1 MLNNYDFNHTE
12 NNNEMEN
19 EKLLELAA
27 LAECAS
33 SHPISKSLQ
42 RAYGKE
48 LDRSRVS
55 DIEEISGHG
64 ITARVDGHAVAN
76 TYQPLTPSGSH
87 NNNKKNPKN
96 SKKLAKKIGAITLSA
111 VLFGSVA
118 AGSFQA
124 VNYFSPVSKTT
135 NSSSQTSKSN
145 SSSASLLKT
154 TTTSDSSN
162 KGSLDVSDITTSA
175 MPSIVAITN
184 KSVQEV
190 QDYFSQFGFR
200 GQGQAQ
206 TQETESQGSGI
217 IIGKND
223 TELLMVT
230 NNHVVEGADTLSVCF
245 IDNKGYAA
253 NVKGTGAENDIAV
266 TAVPLDSISDD
277 TMSQIAVASIGDSD
291 SLKVG
296 EQVVA
301 IGNALGYGQSVTTGI
316 VSAVN
321 RALSNNSSDTQD
333 SNSSSDD
340 SSSATYI
347 QTDAAINPGNSGGAL
362 LNMNGEVIGINSAKL
377 ASTEVEGMGYAI
389 PISRVSDIIDNLM
402 NQTTRTKV
410 DSDKQGTIGI
420 KGINV
425 TSDVQEKYNLPE
437 GIYVSEV
444 TSGSAAEKA
453 GITSGS
459 VITKF
464 DGKSVTDIE
473 SLQDLLQYYKAGE
486 TVELTLQVPDSDS
499 YKEKTVSISLG
510 SKSDTSSDGNSQ
522 TNGNGNSNDRQQG
535 GSYSPASAF
544 SIR

>member
-19 EKLLELAA
+19 E
-27 LAECAS
+27 
-33 SHPISKSLQ
+33 
-42 RAYGKE
+42 
-48 LDRSRVS
+48 
-55 DIEEISGHG
+55 
-64 ITARVDGHAVAN
+64 TN

-200 GQGQAQ
+200 GQGQTQ

-245 IDNKGYAA
+245 IDNKVYEA
-253 NVKGTGAENDIAV
+253 NVKGTDAENDLAV
-266 TAVPLDSISDD
+266 IAVPLDSISDD

-321 RALSNNSSDTQD
+321 RALNNNSSDTQD

-510 SKSDTSSDGNSQ
+510 SKSDISSDGNSQ

>member
-1 MLNNYDFNHTE
+1 MMLNNYDFNHTE

-19 EKLLELAA
+19 E
-27 LAECAS
+27 
-33 SHPISKSLQ
+33 
-42 RAYGKE
+42 
-48 LDRSRVS
+48 
-55 DIEEISGHG
+55 
-64 ITARVDGHAVAN
+64 TN

-245 IDNKGYAA
+245 IDNKVYEA
-253 NVKGTGAENDIAV
+253 NVKGTDAENDLAV
-266 TAVPLDSISDD
+266 IAVPLDSISDD

>member
-1 MLNNYDFNHTE
+1 MMLNNYDFNHTE

-19 EKLLELAA
+19 E
-27 LAECAS
+27 
-33 SHPISKSLQ
+33 
-42 RAYGKE
+42 
-48 LDRSRVS
+48 
-55 DIEEISGHG
+55 
-64 ITARVDGHAVAN
+64 TN

-245 IDNKGYAA
+245 IDNKVYEA
-253 NVKGTGAENDIAV
+253 NVKGTDAENDLAV
-266 TAVPLDSISDD
+266 IAVPLDSISDD

-486 TVELTLQVPDSDS
+486 TVELTLQGPDSDS
-499 YKEKTVSISLG
+499 YIEKTVSISLG

>member
-1 MLNNYDFNHTE
+1 MMLNNYDFNHTE

-19 EKLLELAA
+19 E
-27 LAECAS
+27 
-33 SHPISKSLQ
+33 
-42 RAYGKE
+42 
-48 LDRSRVS
+48 
-55 DIEEISGHG
+55 
-64 ITARVDGHAVAN
+64 TN

-145 SSSASLLKT
+145 SSSTSLLKT

-190 QDYFSQFGFR
+190 QDYFSQFGFG
-200 GQGQAQ
+200 GQGQPQ

-223 TELLMVT
+223 SELLMVT

-245 IDNKGYAA
+245 IDNQVYEA
-253 NVKGTGAENDIAV
+253 NVKGTDAENDLAV
-266 TAVPLDSISDD
+266 IAVPLDSISDD

-321 RALSNNSSDTQD
+321 RTLSSDSSDTQD

-473 SLQDLLQYYKAGE
+473 SLQDLLQYYEAGE
-486 TVELTLQVPDSDS
+486 TVELTLQVPDGDS
-499 YKEKTVSISLG
+499 YKEKTVSITLG
-510 SKSDTSSDGNSQ
+510 SKSATSSDSNSQ
-522 TNGNGNSNDRQQG
+522 PERNENSNDRQQS

>member
-1 MLNNYDFNHTE
+1 MLNTYDFNHTE
-12 NNNEMEN
+12 DNNKMEN
-19 EKLLELAA
+19 E
-27 LAECAS
+27 S
-33 SHPISKSLQ
+33 
-42 RAYGKE
+42 
-48 LDRSRVS
+48 
-55 DIEEISGHG
+55 
-64 ITARVDGHAVAN
+64 N

-87 NNNKKNPKN
+87 NNKKNPKN

-118 AGSFQA
+118 ACSFQA

-200 GQGQAQ
+200 GQGQTQ

-245 IDNKGYAA
+245 IDNQVYEA
-253 NVKGTGAENDIAV
+253 NVKGTDAENDLAV
-266 TAVPLDSISDD
+266 IAVPLDSISDD

-499 YKEKTVSISLG
+499 YKEKTVSISLV

>member
-1 MLNNYDFNHTE
+1 MMLNNYDFNHTE

-19 EKLLELAA
+19 E
-27 LAECAS
+27 
-33 SHPISKSLQ
+33 
-42 RAYGKE
+42 
-48 LDRSRVS
+48 
-55 DIEEISGHG
+55 
-64 ITARVDGHAVAN
+64 TN

-124 VNYFSPVSKTT
+124 VNYFSPFSKTT
-135 NSSSQTSKSN
+135 GSSGSTASNNSSST
-145 SSSASLLKT
+145 SLLKT
-154 TTTSDSSN
+154 TAVSGSSN
-162 KGSLDVSDITTSA
+162 TGSLDVSDITTSA

-190 QDYFSQFGFR
+190 QDYFSQFGFG
-200 GQGQAQ
+200 GQGQPQ

-223 TELLMVT
+223 SELLMVT

-245 IDNKGYAA
+245 IDNQVYEAA
-253 NVKGTGAENDIAV
+253 IKGTDPENDLAV
-266 TAVPLDSISDD
+266 IAVPLDSISDD
-277 TMSQIAVASIGDSD
+277 TMSKIAVASIGDSD

-321 RALSNNSSDTQD
+321 RTLSSNSSDTQD
-333 SNSSSDD
+333 SNSSDD

-499 YKEKTVSISLG
+499 YKEKTVSITLG
-510 SKSDTSSDGNSQ
+510 SKSATSSDSNSQ
-522 TNGNGNSNDRQQG
+522 PERNENSNDRQQC

>member
-1 MLNNYDFNHTE
+1 MMLNNYDFNHTE
-12 NNNEMEN
+12 NNNEMEHETN
-19 EKLLELAA
+19 
-27 LAECAS
+27 
-33 SHPISKSLQ
+33 
-42 RAYGKE
+42 
-48 LDRSRVS
+48 V
-55 DIEEISGHG
+55 
-64 ITARVDGHAVAN
+64 
-76 TYQPLTPSGSH
+76 YQPLTPSGSH
-87 NNNKKNPKN
+87 GNNKHNKN

-118 AGSFQA
+118 AGSFEA
-124 VNYFSPVSKTT
+124 VNYFSPFSKTAT
-135 NSSSQTSKSN
+135 SSDSTAKTSN
-145 SSSASLLKT
+145 SSTSLLKT
-154 TTTSDSSN
+154 TAVSGSSN
-162 KGSLDVSDITTSA
+162 TGSLDVSDITTSA

-190 QDYFSQFGFR
+190 QDYFSQFGFG
-200 GQGQAQ
+200 GQDQTQ

-223 TELLMVT
+223 SELLIVT

-245 IDNKGYAA
+245 IDNNACEA
-253 NVKGTGAENDIAV
+253 NVKGTDAENDLAV
-266 TAVPLDSISDD
+266 IAVPLDSISDD

-321 RALSNNSSDTQD
+321 RTLSSDSSDTQD
-333 SNSSSDD
+333 SESSSDN

-389 PISRVSDIIDNLM
+389 PISRVSDIIDDLM

-425 TSDVQEKYNLPE
+425 TSDVQEKYGLPE

-444 TSGSAAEKA
+444 TSDSAADKA

-473 SLQDLLQYYKAGE
+473 GLQDLLQYYEAGE

-499 YKEKTVSISLG
+499 YKEKTVSITLG
-510 SKSDTSSDGNSQ
+510 SKSDTSSESNSQ
-522 TNGNGNSNDRQQG
+522 TKENETSKDRQQG

>member
-1 MLNNYDFNHTE
+1 MMLNNYDFNHTE

-19 EKLLELAA
+19 E
-27 LAECAS
+27 
-33 SHPISKSLQ
+33 
-42 RAYGKE
+42 
-48 LDRSRVS
+48 
-55 DIEEISGHG
+55 
-64 ITARVDGHAVAN
+64 TN

-190 QDYFSQFGFR
+190 QDYFSQFGFG
-200 GQGQAQ
+200 GQGQPQ

-223 TELLMVT
+223 SELLMVT

-245 IDNKGYAA
+245 IDNQVYEA
-253 NVKGTGAENDIAV
+253 NVKGTDAENDLAV
-266 TAVPLDSISDD
+266 IAVPLDSISDD

>member
-1 MLNNYDFNHTE
+1 MMLNNYDFNHTE

-19 EKLLELAA
+19 E
-27 LAECAS
+27 
-33 SHPISKSLQ
+33 
-42 RAYGKE
+42 
-48 LDRSRVS
+48 
-55 DIEEISGHG
+55 
-64 ITARVDGHAVAN
+64 TN

-124 VNYFSPVSKTT
+124 VNYFSPFSKTT
-135 NSSSQTSKSN
+135 GSSGSTTSNNSSST
-145 SSSASLLKT
+145 SLLKT
-154 TTTSDSSN
+154 TAVSGSSN
-162 KGSLDVSDITTSA
+162 TGSLDVSDITTSA

-190 QDYFSQFGFR
+190 QDYFSQFGFG
-200 GQGQAQ
+200 GQGQPQ

-223 TELLMVT
+223 SELLMVT

-245 IDNKGYAA
+245 IDNQVYEAA
-253 NVKGTGAENDIAV
+253 IKGTDPENDLAV
-266 TAVPLDSISDD
+266 IAVPLDSISDD

-321 RALSNNSSDTQD
+321 RTLSSNSSDTQD
-333 SNSSSDD
+333 SNSSSND

-499 YKEKTVSISLG
+499 YKEKTVSITLG
-510 SKSDTSSDGNSQ
+510 SKSATSSDSNSQ
-522 TNGNGNSNDRQQG
+522 PERNENSNDRQQG
-535 GSYSPASAF
+535 DSYSPASAF

>member
-1 MLNNYDFNHTE
+1 MDNKYNYG
-12 NNNEMEN
+12 NNEEKREEPARIEPPVPEDGIIEEAAQTEQRTEQEN
-19 EKLLELAA
+19 TSYYEKPPVYESSTQESRTQESQTRESQSYESQAYGAPTYEQPDEQSKKQTRRHMRKKKERKPIHIGVKWAICICMALVFGLLASAAFQASNVVINKVVGNKTTVASSGQKVNSTKVSTNTSSDVDSELADMV
-27 LAECAS
+27 EN
-33 SHPISKSLQ
+33 
-42 RAYGKE
+42 
-48 LDRSRVS
+48 V
-55 DIEEISGHG
+55 
-64 ITARVDGHAVAN
+64 
-76 TYQPLTPSGSH
+76 
-87 NNNKKNPKN
+87 
-96 SKKLAKKIGAITLSA
+96 
-111 VLFGSVA
+111 
-118 AGSFQA
+118 
-124 VNYFSPVSKTT
+124 
-135 NSSSQTSKSN
+135 
-145 SSSASLLKT
+145 
-154 TTTSDSSN
+154 
-162 KGSLDVSDITTSA
+162 
-175 MPSIVAITN
+175 MPSVVSITN
-184 KSVQEV
+184 LSVQQV
-190 QDYFSQFGFR
+190 QDFFGGVR
-200 GQGQAQ
+200 
-206 TQETESQGSGI
+206 EYESQSSGSGI
-217 IIGKND
+217 IIGQND
-223 TELLMVT
+223 SELLIVT
-230 NNHVVEGADTLSVCF
+230 NNHVVEGSSTLTVTFVDEESVE
-245 IDNKGYAA
+245 AQ
-253 NVKGTGAENDIAV
+253 VKGTNSNIDLAV
-266 TAVPLDSISDD
+266 VAVPLSSISSD
-277 TMSQIAVASIGDSD
+277 TMSKISVATIGDS
-291 SLKVG
+291 SKLEVG

-316 VSAVN
+316 VSATN
-321 RALSNNSSDTQD
+321 RTLD
-333 SNSSSDD
+333 SED
-340 SSSATYI
+340 SCEASYDGISLI

-510 SKSDTSSDGNSQ
+510 SKSDISSDGNSQ

>member
-1 MLNNYDFNHTE
+1 MMLNNYDFNHTE

-19 EKLLELAA
+19 E
-27 LAECAS
+27 
-33 SHPISKSLQ
+33 
-42 RAYGKE
+42 
-48 LDRSRVS
+48 
-55 DIEEISGHG
+55 
-64 ITARVDGHAVAN
+64 TN

-124 VNYFSPVSKTT
+124 VNYFSPFSKTT
-135 NSSSQTSKSN
+135 GSSGSTTSNNSSST
-145 SSSASLLKT
+145 SLLKT
-154 TTTSDSSN
+154 TAVSGSSN
-162 KGSLDVSDITTSA
+162 TGSLDVSDITTSA

-190 QDYFSQFGFR
+190 QDYFSQFGFG
-200 GQGQAQ
+200 GQGQPQ

-223 TELLMVT
+223 SELLMVT

-245 IDNKGYAA
+245 IDNQVYEA
-253 NVKGTGAENDIAV
+253 NVKGTDAENDLAV
-266 TAVPLDSISDD
+266 IAVPLDSISDD

>member
-19 EKLLELAA
+19 ETNA
-27 LAECAS
+27 
-33 SHPISKSLQ
+33 
-42 RAYGKE
+42 
-48 LDRSRVS
+48 
-55 DIEEISGHG
+55 
-64 ITARVDGHAVAN
+64 
-76 TYQPLTPSGSH
+76 YQPLPPSGNH
-87 NNNKKNPKN
+87 NDNKKNPKN

-145 SSSASLLKT
+145 SSSTSLLKT

-190 QDYFSQFGFR
+190 QDYFSQFGFG
-200 GQGQAQ
+200 GQGQPQ

-223 TELLMVT
+223 SELLMVT

-245 IDNKGYAA
+245 IDNQVYEA
-253 NVKGTGAENDIAV
+253 NVKGTDAENDLAV
-266 TAVPLDSISDD
+266 IAVPLDSISDD

-321 RALSNNSSDTQD
+321 RTLSSDSSDTQD

-389 PISRVSDIIDNLM
+389 PISRVSDIIDDLM

-425 TSDVQEKYNLPE
+425 TSDVQEKYGLPE

-444 TSGSAAEKA
+444 TSGSAADKA

-464 DGKSVTDIE
+464 DGKSVNDIE
-473 SLQDLLQYYKAGE
+473 SLQDLLQYYEAGE

-499 YKEKTVSISLG
+499 YKEKTVSITLG
-510 SKSDTSSDGNSQ
+510 NKSDTSSDGNSQ
-522 TNGNGNSNDRQQG
+522 TERNENSNDRQQG
-535 GSYSPASAF
+535 DSYSPASAF

>member
-19 EKLLELAA
+19 E
-27 LAECAS
+27 
-33 SHPISKSLQ
+33 
-42 RAYGKE
+42 
-48 LDRSRVS
+48 
-55 DIEEISGHG
+55 
-64 ITARVDGHAVAN
+64 TN

-200 GQGQAQ
+200 GQGQTQ

-245 IDNKGYAA
+245 IDNKVYEA
-253 NVKGTGAENDIAV
+253 NVKGTDAENDLAV
-266 TAVPLDSISDD
+266 IAVPLDSISDD

-499 YKEKTVSISLG
+499 YKEKTVSITLG
-510 SKSDTSSDGNSQ
+510 SKSATSSDSNSQ
-522 TNGNGNSNDRQQG
+522 PERNENSNDRQQS

>member
-1 MLNNYDFNHTE
+1 MMLNNYDFNHTE

-19 EKLLELAA
+19 E
-27 LAECAS
+27 
-33 SHPISKSLQ
+33 
-42 RAYGKE
+42 
-48 LDRSRVS
+48 
-55 DIEEISGHG
+55 
-64 ITARVDGHAVAN
+64 TN

-124 VNYFSPVSKTT
+124 VNYFSPFSKTT
-135 NSSSQTSKSN
+135 GSSGSTASNNSSST
-145 SSSASLLKT
+145 SLLKT
-154 TTTSDSSN
+154 TAVSGSSN
-162 KGSLDVSDITTSA
+162 TGSLDVSDITTSA

-190 QDYFSQFGFR
+190 QDYFSQFGFG
-200 GQGQAQ
+200 GQGQPQ

-223 TELLMVT
+223 SELLMVT

-245 IDNKGYAA
+245 IDNKVYEA
-253 NVKGTGAENDIAV
+253 NVKGTDAENDLAV
-266 TAVPLDSISDD
+266 IAVPLDSISDD

>member
-1 MLNNYDFNHTE
+1 MMLNNYDFNHTE

-19 EKLLELAA
+19 E
-27 LAECAS
+27 
-33 SHPISKSLQ
+33 
-42 RAYGKE
+42 
-48 LDRSRVS
+48 
-55 DIEEISGHG
+55 
-64 ITARVDGHAVAN
+64 TN

-245 IDNKGYAA
+245 IDNKVYEA
-253 NVKGTGAENDIAV
+253 NVKGTDAENDLAV
-266 TAVPLDSISDD
+266 IAVPLDSISDD

-473 SLQDLLQYYKAGE
+473 SLQDLLQYYKADE

-499 YKEKTVSISLG
+499 YKEKTVSITLG
-510 SKSDTSSDGNSQ
+510 SKSATSSDSNSQ
-522 TNGNGNSNDRQQG
+522 PERNENSNDRQQG

>member
-19 EKLLELAA
+19 ETNA
-27 LAECAS
+27 
-33 SHPISKSLQ
+33 
-42 RAYGKE
+42 
-48 LDRSRVS
+48 
-55 DIEEISGHG
+55 
-64 ITARVDGHAVAN
+64 
-76 TYQPLTPSGSH
+76 YQPLTPSGSH
-87 NNNKKNPKN
+87 NDNKKNPKN

-124 VNYFSPVSKTT
+124 VNYFSPFSKTT
-135 NSSSQTSKSN
+135 NSSGSASSNN
-145 SSSASLLKT
+145 SSSTSLLKT
-154 TTTSDSSN
+154 TAVSGSSN
-162 KGSLDVSDITTSA
+162 TGSLDVSDITASA

-190 QDYFSQFGFR
+190 QDYFSQFGFG
-200 GQGQAQ
+200 GQGQTQ

-223 TELLMVT
+223 SELLMVT

-245 IDNKGYAA
+245 IDNQVYEAA
-253 NVKGTGAENDIAV
+253 IKGTDPENDLAV
-266 TAVPLDSISDD
+266 IAVPLDSISDD

-321 RALSNNSSDTQD
+321 RTLSSDSSDTQD

-425 TSDVQEKYNLPE
+425 TSDVQEKYGLPE

-444 TSGSAAEKA
+444 TSGSAADKA

-473 SLQDLLQYYKAGE
+473 SLQDLLQYYEAGE
-486 TVELTLQVPDSDS
+486 TVELTLQVPDGDS
-499 YKEKTVSISLG
+499 YKEKTVSITLG
-510 SKSDTSSDGNSQ
+510 NKSDTSSDGNSQ
-522 TNGNGNSNDRQQG
+522 TERNENSNDRQQG
-535 GSYSPASAF
+535 DSYSPASAF

>member
-1 MLNNYDFNHTE
+1 MMLNNYDFNHTE

-19 EKLLELAA
+19 E
-27 LAECAS
+27 
-33 SHPISKSLQ
+33 
-42 RAYGKE
+42 
-48 LDRSRVS
+48 
-55 DIEEISGHG
+55 
-64 ITARVDGHAVAN
+64 TN

-87 NNNKKNPKN
+87 NNNKKNSKN

-124 VNYFSPVSKTT
+124 VNYFSPFSKTT
-135 NSSSQTSKSN
+135 GSSGSTASNNSSST
-145 SSSASLLKT
+145 SLLKT
-154 TTTSDSSN
+154 TAVSGSSN
-162 KGSLDVSDITTSA
+162 TGSLDVSDITTSA

-190 QDYFSQFGFR
+190 QDYFSQFGFG
-200 GQGQAQ
+200 GQGQPQ

-223 TELLMVT
+223 SELLMVT

-245 IDNKGYAA
+245 IDNQVYEAA
-253 NVKGTGAENDIAV
+253 IKGTDPENDLAV
-266 TAVPLDSISDD
+266 IAVPLDSISDD
-277 TMSQIAVASIGDSD
+277 TMSKIAVASIGDSD

-321 RALSNNSSDTQD
+321 RTLSSDSSDTQD
-333 SNSSSDD
+333 SNSSDD

-499 YKEKTVSISLG
+499 YKEKTVSITLG
-510 SKSDTSSDGNSQ
+510 SKSATSSDSNSQ
-522 TNGNGNSNDRQQG
+522 PERNENSNDRQQG

>member
-12 NNNEMEN
+12 DNNKMEN
-19 EKLLELAA
+19 E
-27 LAECAS
+27 S
-33 SHPISKSLQ
+33 
-42 RAYGKE
+42 
-48 LDRSRVS
+48 
-55 DIEEISGHG
+55 
-64 ITARVDGHAVAN
+64 N

-200 GQGQAQ
+200 GQGQTQ

-245 IDNKGYAA
+245 IDNKVYEA
-253 NVKGTGAENDIAV
+253 NVKGTDAENDLAV
-266 TAVPLDSISDD
+266 IAVPLDSISDD

-499 YKEKTVSISLG
+499 YKEKTVSITLG

>member
-1 MLNNYDFNHTE
+1 MMLNNYDFNHTE

-19 EKLLELAA
+19 E
-27 LAECAS
+27 
-33 SHPISKSLQ
+33 
-42 RAYGKE
+42 
-48 LDRSRVS
+48 
-55 DIEEISGHG
+55 
-64 ITARVDGHAVAN
+64 TN

-200 GQGQAQ
+200 GQGQTQ

-245 IDNKGYAA
+245 IDNKVYEA
-253 NVKGTGAENDIAV
+253 NVKGTDAENDLAV
-266 TAVPLDSISDD
+266 IAVPLDSISDD

-486 TVELTLQVPDSDS
+486 TIELTLQVPDSDS

-510 SKSDTSSDGNSQ
+510 SKSDISSDGNSQ

>member
-1 MLNNYDFNHTE
+1 MMLNNYDFNHTE

-19 EKLLELAA
+19 E
-27 LAECAS
+27 
-33 SHPISKSLQ
+33 
-42 RAYGKE
+42 
-48 LDRSRVS
+48 
-55 DIEEISGHG
+55 
-64 ITARVDGHAVAN
+64 TN

-200 GQGQAQ
+200 GQGQTQ

-245 IDNKGYAA
+245 IDNKGYEA
-253 NVKGTGAENDIAV
+253 NVKGTDAENDLAV
-266 TAVPLDSISDD
+266 IAVPLDSISDD

>member
-19 EKLLELAA
+19 E
-27 LAECAS
+27 
-33 SHPISKSLQ
+33 
-42 RAYGKE
+42 
-48 LDRSRVS
+48 
-55 DIEEISGHG
+55 
-64 ITARVDGHAVAN
+64 TN

-124 VNYFSPVSKTT
+124 VNYFSPFSKTT
-135 NSSSQTSKSN
+135 GSSGSTASNNSSST
-145 SSSASLLKT
+145 SLLKT
-154 TTTSDSSN
+154 TAVSGSSN
-162 KGSLDVSDITTSA
+162 TGSLDVSDITTSA

-190 QDYFSQFGFR
+190 QDYFSQFGFG
-200 GQGQAQ
+200 GQGQPQ

-223 TELLMVT
+223 SELLMVT

-245 IDNKGYAA
+245 IDNQVYEAA
-253 NVKGTGAENDIAV
+253 IKGTDPENDLAV
-266 TAVPLDSISDD
+266 IAVPLDSISDD
-277 TMSQIAVASIGDSD
+277 TMSKIAVASIGDSD

-321 RALSNNSSDTQD
+321 RTLSSNSSDTQD
-333 SNSSSDD
+333 SNSSDD

-389 PISRVSDIIDNLM
+389 AISDVTDTLEQLMNETPRDKVDNHGVLGITGMSVSDEAS
-402 NQTTRTKV
+402 QYYGV
-410 DSDKQGTIGI
+410 
-420 KGINV
+420 
-425 TSDVQEKYNLPE
+425 PE
-437 GIYVSEV
+437 GVLVSEV
-444 TSGSAAEKA
+444 TDGGAADKA
-453 GITSGS
+453 GIKEKSI
-459 VITKF
+459 ITEF
-464 DGKSVTDIE
+464 DGKRVRSIDELVSRLEYYEPGEEVEVTLEVAD
-473 SLQDLLQYYKAGE
+473 G
-486 TVELTLQVPDSDS
+486 DS
-499 YKEKTVSISLG
+499 YKEKKVTVTLG
-510 SKSDTSSDGNSQ
+510 ENPDADSSDSKDTSSKDDAQAEDSQDDSQDQEDQSTDSLLQDFENQQADGTAYEQFFGFLN
-522 TNGNGNSNDRQQG
+522 
-535 GSYSPASAF
+535 
-544 SIR
+544 

>member
-1 MLNNYDFNHTE
+1 MMLNNYDFNHTE

-19 EKLLELAA
+19 E
-27 LAECAS
+27 
-33 SHPISKSLQ
+33 
-42 RAYGKE
+42 
-48 LDRSRVS
+48 
-55 DIEEISGHG
+55 
-64 ITARVDGHAVAN
+64 TN

-135 NSSSQTSKSN
+135 NSSSQTSKIN

-200 GQGQAQ
+200 GQGQTQ

-245 IDNKGYAA
+245 IDNKVYEA
-253 NVKGTGAENDIAV
+253 NVKGTDAENDLAV
-266 TAVPLDSISDD
+266 IAVPLDSISDD

-321 RALSNNSSDTQD
+321 RTLSSDSSDTQD

-499 YKEKTVSISLG
+499 YKEKTFSITLG
-510 SKSDTSSDGNSQ
+510 SKSATSSDSNSQ
-522 TNGNGNSNDRQQG
+522 PERNENSNDRQQG